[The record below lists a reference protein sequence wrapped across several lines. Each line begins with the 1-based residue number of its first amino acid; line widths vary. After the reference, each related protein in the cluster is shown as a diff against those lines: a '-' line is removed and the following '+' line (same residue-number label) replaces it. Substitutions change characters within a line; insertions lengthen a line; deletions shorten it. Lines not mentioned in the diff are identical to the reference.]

1 MKIIAINGSP
11 NRNGNTAA
19 LVEASL
25 QAARQAGAETE
36 HIFLRDHRIEFCRG
50 CLSNGTSQFCMSAGR
65 CLIPDD
71 MEMLREKLQSANGII
86 LASPSY
92 GIEPTARMKNFI
104 TDRLGLLAVYTSSLK
119 GKYFAG
125 ISTAGAIGAKAVAKK
140 LARSYSTGFFGRAY
154 VSGWV
159 GAAVADTKL
168 STESPQAETAR
179 RLGTK
184 MAYDIQRGS
193 AYPFQQL
200 GQRLITRILVR
211 PMIVKNILSHRATT
225 MRAVY
230 ATLASQGVLE

>member
-1 MKIIAINGSP
+1 MLKAKLH
-11 NRNGNTAA
+11 AA
-19 LVEASL
+19 
-25 QAARQAGAETE
+25 
-36 HIFLRDHRIEFCRG
+36 D
-50 CLSNGTSQFCMSAGR
+50 
-65 CLIPDD
+65 
-71 MEMLREKLQSANGII
+71 GII

-140 LARSYSTGFFGRAY
+140 LARTYSPGFFGRAY

-159 GAAVADTKL
+159 GTAVGDTAL
-168 STESPQAETAR
+168 STESPQVEPAR
-179 RLGTK
+179 RLGAK
-184 MAYDIQRGS
+184 MARDIQRGS

-200 GQRLITRILVR
+200 GQRLITRMVVR
-211 PMIVKNILSHRATT
+211 PMIVKNILSHRSTT

-230 ATLASQGVLE
+230 ANLASQGVLK

>member
-1 MKIIAINGSP
+1 MKIIVINGSP
-11 NRNGNTAA
+11 NKTGNTAA
-19 LVEASL
+19 LAEAAL
-25 QAARQAGAETE
+25 QSARKAGADTE

-50 CLSNGTSQFCMSAGR
+50 CLSNGTSQFCMSAGH
-65 CLIPDD
+65 CVIPDD
-71 MEMLREKLQSANGII
+71 MEMLRAKLQAADGII

-92 GIEPTARMKNFI
+92 GLEPTARMKNFI
-104 TDRLGLLAVYTSSLK
+104 TDRLGLLAVYTSALK

-159 GAAVADTKL
+159 GAAVRDTAL
-168 STESPQAETAR
+168 NSESPQAEAAR

-184 MAYDIQRGS
+184 MVRDIQRGS
-193 AYPFQQL
+193 TYPIQQL
-200 GQRLITRILVR
+200 GQRLITRMVVR
-211 PMIVKNILSHRATT
+211 PMIVKNILAHRDTT

-230 ATLASQGVLE
+230 ATLVAQGVL

>member
-11 NRNGNTAA
+11 NRSGNTAA
-19 LVEASL
+19 LTEAAL
-25 QAARQAGAETE
+25 QAARQAGADTE

-50 CLSNGTSQFCMSAGR
+50 CLSNRTSQFCMSAGR
-65 CLIPDD
+65 CVIHDD
-71 MEMLREKLQSANGII
+71 MEMLRAKLQAADGII

-92 GIEPTARMKNFI
+92 GLEPTARMKNFI
-104 TDRLGLLAVYTSSLK
+104 TDRLGLLAVYTSALK

-125 ISTAGAIGAKAVAKK
+125 ISSAGAIGAKAVARK
-140 LARSYSTGFFGRAY
+140 LAQSYSTGFFGRAY

-159 GAAVADTKL
+159 GVAVADTAL
-168 STESPQAETAR
+168 SSESPPVEAAR

-184 MAYDIQRGS
+184 MARDIQRGS
-193 AYPFQQL
+193 TYPLQQL
-200 GQRLITRILVR
+200 GQRLITRLLVR

-230 ATLASQGVLE
+230 ATLSSQGVLE